1 MMATGGVKRIVCLA
15 NSRKFNGRC
24 IAGKEVLPNRTI
36 GSWVRPVTDGGG
48 GEIRIWEC
56 QYPDG
61 AEPKVLDV
69 LDIPLLGHVPKDYQS
84 ENWEL
89 APKPPWKKVRVAPF
103 ELAAVL
109 LDPLA
114 PLWSMGHSTYNGLND
129 RVPLAEATALTDSL
143 RFIRV
148 ENLTLNI
155 LAPGESFGDAK
166 QRLQG
171 RFRHEGD
178 NYRLWVTDVLWEE
191 EYLGKRNGEYFVGMA
206 YLTISL
212 GEPHE
217 GFAYKLIA
225 AIITP
230 DGGTPWMAQRSFPS

>member
-1 MMATGGVKRIVCLA
+1 MAGEVKRIVCLA

-36 GSWVRPVTDGGG
+36 GEWVRPVTDVGG

-61 AEPKVLDV
+61 AEPKVLDL
-69 LDIPLLGHVPKDYQS
+69 LDITLLNHVPKHYQQ
-84 ENWEL
+84 ENWTL
-89 APKPPWKKVRVAPF
+89 DPKQPWKKVRVAPL
-103 ELAAVL
+103 ERATVL
-109 LDPLA
+109 LDPPA
-114 PLWSMGHSTYNGLND
+114 PLWLTGYSTYNGLND
-129 RVPLAEATALTDSL
+129 RVPIEKTADLTDSL

-148 ENLTLNI
+148 ENLTLRV
-155 LAPGESFGDAK
+155 LAQRDSSGDAK
-166 QRLQG
+166 RRLQG
-171 RFRHEGD
+171 QFRHEGED
-178 NYRLWVTDVLWEE
+178 YRLWVTDVLWEE
-191 EYLGKRNGEYFVGMA
+191 EYLGKKRNGDYSVGLA

-225 AIITP
+225 AIIIP
-230 DGGTPWMAQRSFPS
+230 

>member
-1 MMATGGVKRIVCLA
+1 MPDEVKRIVCLA
-15 NSRKFNGRC
+15 NSRKFGGRC

-36 GSWVRPVTDGGG
+36 GAWVRPVTDQGG
-48 GEIRIWEC
+48 GEVPNWEC

-61 AEPKVLDV
+61 SEPAVLDV
-69 LDIPLLGHVPKDYQS
+69 LDISLLAHVPKDYQQ

-89 APKPPWKKVRVAPF
+89 DPKQPWKKVQVAPF
-103 ELAAVL
+103 ERAAVL

-114 PLWSMGHSTYNGLND
+114 PLWSTGHSTYNGLND
-129 RVPLAEATALTDSL
+129 RVPIEEATVLTDSL

-148 ENLTLNI
+148 ENLTLSV
-155 LAPGESFGDAK
+155 LAPGSRHGEDK

-171 RFRHEGD
+171 WFHHESD
-178 NYRLWVTDVLWEE
+178 EYRLWVTDVLWEE
-191 EYLGKRNGEYFVGMA
+191 EYLGKPSGRYPVGQA
-206 YLTISL
+206 YLTVSL

-230 DGGTPWMAQRSFPS
+230 MGGPK